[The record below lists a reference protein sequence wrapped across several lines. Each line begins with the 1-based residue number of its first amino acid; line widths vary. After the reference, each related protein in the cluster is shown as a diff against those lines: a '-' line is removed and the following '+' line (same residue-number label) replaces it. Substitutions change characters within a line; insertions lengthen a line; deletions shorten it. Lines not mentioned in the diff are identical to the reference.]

1 VSLEWL
7 NNRIPLDIERYL
19 EASRAR
25 CFICALRD
33 GEPGFDHHV
42 IVDSPEAIAF
52 LAKYPA
58 VYGHVLVAPR
68 EHREAVIADFT
79 EEEYLRLQR
88 MVRRVGE
95 AVESA
100 LPCERLYVLSLGS
113 QTGNAHVHWHI
124 VPCPPGLPYEMQQA
138 NLLLVDRDGYVDVPS
153 EEMARVAS
161 ALRSALGK
169 NLSQ

>member
-79 EEEYLRLQR
+79 EGGVPTAPAHGSPRRRSRGECPSLR
-88 MVRRVGE
+88 
-95 AVESA
+95 
-100 LPCERLYVLSLGS
+100 
-113 QTGNAHVHWHI
+113 T
-124 VPCPPGLPYEMQQA
+124 
-138 NLLLVDRDGYVDVPS
+138 
-153 EEMARVAS
+153 
-161 ALRSALGK
+161 ALRIVLGK
-169 NLSQ
+169 PDGERARPLAYRSVSPRTPI